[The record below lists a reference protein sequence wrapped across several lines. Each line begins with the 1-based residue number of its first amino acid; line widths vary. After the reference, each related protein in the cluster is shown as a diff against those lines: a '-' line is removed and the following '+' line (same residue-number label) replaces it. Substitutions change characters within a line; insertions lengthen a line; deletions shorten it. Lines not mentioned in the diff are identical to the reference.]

1 VIVPS
6 GWHGDRDLDVYLSTA
21 SAGSPVIRAAI
32 DADLSQLANRA
43 KPLAIPVHYPGGGGE
58 EALPLGFQYTA
69 PANLVLFVMI
79 NGLVSSLAIVQLRS
93 SGLSKRLLATPAR
106 TWELFA
112 MLTVAPFQQMLVQA
126 LFLIFSSR
134 WFFGVHWGDSLG
146 VFLVTTAVICF
157 GVSLV
162 FLMGTIF
169 RNPEQPGSLGPW
181 IGVFLGML
189 GGCMWPLD
197 VVPPF
202 MKSLAYFSPAAW
214 AMHGYLALA
223 SHASAAAI
231 LPDVAAM
238 LLFAI
243 ALSAIGILRL
253 RPQLS
258 R

>member
-1 VIVPS
+1 
-6 GWHGDRDLDVYLSTA
+6 
-21 SAGSPVIRAAI
+21 
-32 DADLSQLANRA
+32 
-43 KPLAIPVHYPGGGGE
+43 
-58 EALPLGFQYTA
+58 
-69 PANLVLFVMI
+69 
-79 NGLVSSLAIVQLRS
+79 
-93 SGLSKRLLATPAR
+93 
-106 TWELFA
+106 